1 MKSGDL
7 MVKKTSTPIEQT
19 ARLLDLV
26 PFLLTHQGIAL
37 EDLAKQFGV
46 TQEVILDDLNTLWM
60 CGLPGYTPLELIDLE
75 FDSGYVTIR
84 NADPLAKVR
93 ALGGSEMVALALGID
108 LLLNG
113 LGNVPPE
120 VTDRILQLSQRV
132 RSVIGSQITITEAAQ
147 SQVRAVID
155 RAIAERANVS
165 ITYFSPQRDE
175 VKERVISPFG
185 FFAEGPFEYV
195 EAFCDL
201 AGATR
206 TFRLDRI
213 TAVSTQLLPRAKAT
227 SKEITSSPADFTQRV
242 SKVRITRGDRSTA
255 ESLGLTPGEVLIEG
269 PLSLSAYSE
278 DWLVRTALGSCGDLV
293 IVSPDE
299 IRRSIVQSIESTLAL
314 YEEGAI
320 ALAPIQH

>member
-1 MKSGDL
+1 
-7 MVKKTSTPIEQT
+7 MVKRTSTPIEQT

-26 PFLLTHQGIAL
+26 PFLLTHQGIAV
-37 EDLAKQFGV
+37 EDLAKQFAV

-93 ALGGSEMVALALGID
+93 ALGGSEMVALALGLD

-113 LGNVPPE
+113 LGQLPTE
-120 VTDRILQLSQRV
+120 ITERIVQLSERV

-165 ITYFSPQRDE
+165 IAYFSPQRDE
-175 VKERVISPFG
+175 VKERIISPFG
-185 FFAEGPFEYV
+185 FFIEGSFEYL
-195 EAFCDL
+195 EAFCEL
-201 AGATR
+201 AGAAR

-213 TAVSTQLLPRAKAT
+213 KTASPDLLPRITAT
-227 SKEITSSPADFTQRV
+227 SKEISATPLTTKA
-242 SKVRITRGDRSTA
+242 RITRGERSTA
-255 ESLGLTPGEVLIEG
+255 ESLGLSPGEITIGEAI
-269 PLSLSAYSE
+269 SLSAYSV
-278 DWLVRTALGSCGDLV
+278 DWLARTALGSCGDLV
-293 IVSPDE
+293 IDSPEE
-299 IRRSIVQSIESTLAL
+299 IRRSIVQSVESTLAL
-314 YEEGAI
+314 YEAGAI
-320 ALAPIQH
+320 PLAPTLR

>member
-1 MKSGDL
+1 
-7 MVKKTSTPIEQT
+7 MVKRTSTPIEQT

-26 PFLLTHQGIAL
+26 PFLLTHQGIAV
-37 EDLAKQFGV
+37 EDLAKQFAV

-93 ALGGSEMVALALGID
+93 ALGGSEMVALALGLD

-113 LGNVPPE
+113 LGDLPTE
-120 VTDRILQLSQRV
+120 ITDRIVQLSERV

-165 ITYFSPQRDE
+165 IAYFSPQRDE
-175 VKERVISPFG
+175 VKERIVSPFG
-185 FFAEGPFEYV
+185 FFIEGSFEYL
-195 EAFCDL
+195 EAFCEL
-201 AGATR
+201 AGAAR

-213 TAVSTQLLPRAKAT
+213 KTASPDLLPRITAT
-227 SKEITSSPADFTQRV
+227 SKEISATPLTTKA
-242 SKVRITRGDRSTA
+242 RITRGERSTA
-255 ESLGLTPGEVLIEG
+255 ESLGLSPGEITIGEAI
-269 PLSLSAYSE
+269 SLSAYSV
-278 DWLVRTALGSCGDLV
+278 DWIARTALGSCGDLV
-293 IVSPDE
+293 IDSPEE
-299 IRRSIVQSIESTLAL
+299 IRRSIVQSVETTLAL

-320 ALAPIQH
+320 PLAPTLR

>member
-1 MKSGDL
+1 
-7 MVKKTSTPIEQT
+7 MVKRTSTPIEQT

-26 PFLLTHQGIAL
+26 PFLLTHQGIAV
-37 EDLAKQFGV
+37 EDLAKQFAV

-93 ALGGSEMVALALGID
+93 ALGGSELVALALGLD

-113 LGNVPPE
+113 LGDLPTE
-120 VTDRILQLSQRV
+120 MTDRIVQLSERV

-165 ITYFSPQRDE
+165 IAYFSPQRDE
-175 VKERVISPFG
+175 VKERIISPFG
-185 FFAEGPFEYV
+185 FFTEGSFEYL
-195 EAFCDL
+195 EAFCEL
-201 AGATR
+201 AGAAR

-213 TAVSTQLLPRAKAT
+213 KTASPDLLPRVIAT
-227 SKEITSSPADFTQRV
+227 SKEISVTPLTTKA
-242 SKVRITRGDRSTA
+242 RITRGERSTA
-255 ESLGLTPGEVLIEG
+255 ESLGLSPGEITIGEAI
-269 PLSLSAYSE
+269 SLSAYSV
-278 DWLVRTALGSCGDLV
+278 DWIARTALGSCGDLV
-293 IVSPDE
+293 IDSPEE
-299 IRRSIVQSIESTLAL
+299 IRRSIVQSVETTLAL

-320 ALAPIQH
+320 PLAPTLR

>member
-1 MKSGDL
+1 
-7 MVKKTSTPIEQT
+7 MVKRTSSPIEQT

-26 PFLLTHQGIAL
+26 PFLLTHQGIAI

-46 TQEVILDDLNTLWM
+46 SQEVILDDLNTLWM

-93 ALGGSEMVALALGID
+93 ALGGSEMVALALGLD

-113 LGNVPPE
+113 LDDLPVE
-120 VTDRILQLSQRV
+120 VTDRIVQLSERV

-147 SQVRAVID
+147 TQVRAVID
-155 RAIAERANVS
+155 RAIAERSNVS

-175 VKERVISPFG
+175 IKERVISPFG
-185 FFAEGPFEYV
+185 FFTEGSFEYV
-195 EAFCDL
+195 EAFCEL

-213 TAVSTQLLPRAKAT
+213 NSVSSDLLPQVNSSTKEYVSSRKNSPPQSTKA
-227 SKEITSSPADFTQRV
+227 
-242 SKVRITRGDRSTA
+242 RIMRGDRWTA
-255 ESLGLTPGEVLIEG
+255 ESLGLSPGQVTVGESI
-269 PLSLSAYSE
+269 SLSAYSL
-278 DWLVRTALGSCGDLV
+278 DWLARTALGSCGDLV
-293 IVSPDE
+293 IDSPEE
-299 IRRSIVQSIESTLAL
+299 IRRSIVQSVESTLAL

-320 ALAPIQH
+320 PLAPTLR

>member
-1 MKSGDL
+1 
-7 MVKKTSTPIEQT
+7 MVKRTSTPIEQT

-26 PFLLTHQGIAL
+26 PFLLTHQGIAVD
-37 EDLAKQFGV
+37 DLAKQFAV

-93 ALGGSEMVALALGID
+93 ALGGSEMVALALGLD

-113 LGNVPPE
+113 LGDLPTE
-120 VTDRILQLSQRV
+120 ITDRIVQLSERV

-165 ITYFSPQRDE
+165 IAYFSPQRDE
-175 VKERVISPFG
+175 VKERIVSPFG
-185 FFAEGPFEYV
+185 FFTEGSFEYL
-195 EAFCDL
+195 EAFCEL
-201 AGATR
+201 AGAAR

-213 TAVSTQLLPRAKAT
+213 KTASPDLLPRITAT
-227 SKEITSSPADFTQRV
+227 SKEISATPLTTKA
-242 SKVRITRGDRSTA
+242 RITRGERSTA
-255 ESLGLTPGEVLIEG
+255 ESLGLSPGEITIGEAI
-269 PLSLSAYSE
+269 SLSAYSV
-278 DWLVRTALGSCGDLV
+278 DWIARTALGSCGDLV
-293 IVSPDE
+293 IDSPEE
-299 IRRSIVQSIESTLAL
+299 IRRSIVQSVETTLAL

-320 ALAPIQH
+320 PLAPTLR

>member
-1 MKSGDL
+1 
-7 MVKKTSTPIEQT
+7 MVKRTSTPIEQT

-26 PFLLTHQGIAL
+26 PFLLTHQGIAV
-37 EDLAKQFGV
+37 EDLAKQFAV

-93 ALGGSEMVALALGID
+93 ALGGSEMVALALGLD

-113 LGNVPPE
+113 LGQLPTE
-120 VTDRILQLSQRV
+120 ITERIEQLSERV

-165 ITYFSPQRDE
+165 IAYFSPQRDE
-175 VKERVISPFG
+175 VKERIISPFG
-185 FFAEGPFEYV
+185 FFIEGSFEYL
-195 EAFCDL
+195 EAFCEL
-201 AGATR
+201 AGAAR

-213 TAVSTQLLPRAKAT
+213 KTASPDLLPRITAT
-227 SKEITSSPADFTQRV
+227 SKEISATPLTTKA
-242 SKVRITRGDRSTA
+242 RITRGERSTA
-255 ESLGLTPGEVLIEG
+255 ESLGLSPGEITIGEAI
-269 PLSLSAYSE
+269 SLSAYSV
-278 DWLVRTALGSCGDLV
+278 DWIARTALGSCGDLV
-293 IVSPDE
+293 IDSPEE
-299 IRRSIVQSIESTLAL
+299 IRRSIVQSVESTLAL
-314 YEEGAI
+314 YEAGAI
-320 ALAPIQH
+320 PLAPTLR

>member
-1 MKSGDL
+1 
-7 MVKKTSTPIEQT
+7 MVKRTSTPIEQT

-26 PFLLTHQGIAL
+26 PFLLTHQGIAV
-37 EDLAKQFGV
+37 EDLAKQFAV

-93 ALGGSEMVALALGID
+93 ALGGSEMVALALGLD

-113 LGNVPPE
+113 LEQLPTE
-120 VTDRILQLSQRV
+120 ITERIVQLSERV

-165 ITYFSPQRDE
+165 IAYFSPQRDE
-175 VKERVISPFG
+175 VKERIISPFG
-185 FFAEGPFEYV
+185 FFIEGSFEYL
-195 EAFCDL
+195 EAFCEL
-201 AGATR
+201 AGAAR

-213 TAVSTQLLPRAKAT
+213 KTASPDLLPRITAT
-227 SKEITSSPADFTQRV
+227 SKEISATPLTTKA
-242 SKVRITRGDRSTA
+242 RITRGERSTA
-255 ESLGLTPGEVLIEG
+255 ESLGLSPGEITIGEAI
-269 PLSLSAYSE
+269 SLSAYSV
-278 DWLVRTALGSCGDLV
+278 DWIARTALGSCGDLV
-293 IVSPDE
+293 IDSPEE
-299 IRRSIVQSIESTLAL
+299 IRRSIVQSVESTLAL
-314 YEEGAI
+314 YEAGAI
-320 ALAPIQH
+320 PLAPTLR

>member
-1 MKSGDL
+1 

-93 ALGGSEMVALALGID
+93 ALGGSEMVALALGLD

-113 LGNVPPE
+113 LEGLPPE
-120 VTDRILQLSQRV
+120 VTDRIVQLSERV

-147 SQVRAVID
+147 TQVRAVID

-165 ITYFSPQRDE
+165 IAYFSPQRDE
-175 VKERVISPFG
+175 VKERIISPFG
-185 FFAEGPFEYV
+185 FFTEGSFEYV

-213 TAVSTQLLPRAKAT
+213 NSVSSDLLPRVNSS
-227 SKEITSSPADFTQRV
+227 SKESGSSPKNSQPQSTKA
-242 SKVRITRGDRSTA
+242 RIMRGDRWTA
-255 ESLGLTPGEVLIEG
+255 ESLGLSPGQVTIGESI
-269 PLSLSAYSE
+269 SLSAYSL
-278 DWLVRTALGSCGDLV
+278 DWLARTALGSCGDLV
-293 IVSPDE
+293 IDSPDE
-299 IRRSIVQSIESTLAL
+299 IRRSIVQSVESTLAL

-320 ALAPIQH
+320 PLAPTLR

>member
-1 MKSGDL
+1 

-93 ALGGSEMVALALGID
+93 ALSGSEMVTLALGLD

-113 LGNVPPE
+113 LEGLPPE
-120 VTDRILQLSQRV
+120 VTDRIVELSERV

-165 ITYFSPQRDE
+165 IAYFSPQRDE
-175 VKERVISPFG
+175 VKERIISPFG
-185 FFAEGPFEYV
+185 FFTEGSFEYV

-213 TAVSTQLLPRAKAT
+213 NSISPDLLPRLN
-227 SKEITSSPADFTQRV
+227 SSPKESV
-242 SKVRITRGDRSTA
+242 SSPKNSPPQSTKARIMRGDRWTA
-255 ESLGLTPGEVLIEG
+255 ESLGLSPGQVTIGESI
-269 PLSLSAYSE
+269 SLSAYSM
-278 DWLVRTALGSCGDLV
+278 DWLARTALGSCGDLV
-293 IVSPDE
+293 IDSPDE
-299 IRRSIVQSIESTLAL
+299 IRRRIVQSVESTLAL

-320 ALAPIQH
+320 PLAPTLRK

>member
-1 MKSGDL
+1 
-7 MVKKTSTPIEQT
+7 MVKRTSTPIEQT

-26 PFLLTHQGIAL
+26 PFLLTHQGIAV
-37 EDLAKQFGV
+37 EDLAKQFAV

-93 ALGGSEMVALALGID
+93 ALGGSEMVALALGLD

-113 LGNVPPE
+113 LGQLPTE
-120 VTDRILQLSQRV
+120 ITERIVQLSERV

-165 ITYFSPQRDE
+165 IAYFSPQRDE
-175 VKERVISPFG
+175 VKERIVSPFG
-185 FFAEGPFEYV
+185 FFTEGSFEYL
-195 EAFCDL
+195 EAFCEL
-201 AGATR
+201 AGAAR

-213 TAVSTQLLPRAKAT
+213 KTASPDLLPRITAT
-227 SKEITSSPADFTQRV
+227 SKEISATPLTTMA
-242 SKVRITRGDRSTA
+242 RITRGERSTA
-255 ESLGLTPGEVLIEG
+255 ESLGLHPGEITIGEAI
-269 PLSLSAYSE
+269 SLSAYSL
-278 DWLVRTALGSCGDLV
+278 DWLARTALGSCGDLV
-293 IVSPDE
+293 IDSPDE
-299 IRRSIVQSIESTLAL
+299 IRRSIVQSVESTLAL
-314 YEEGAI
+314 YEAGAI
-320 ALAPIQH
+320 PLAPTLR

>member
-1 MKSGDL
+1 
-7 MVKKTSTPIEQT
+7 MVKRTSTPIEQT

-26 PFLLTHQGIAL
+26 PFLLTHQGIAV
-37 EDLAKQFGV
+37 EDLAKQFAV

-93 ALGGSEMVALALGID
+93 ALGGSEMVALALGLD

-113 LGNVPPE
+113 LGDLPTE
-120 VTDRILQLSQRV
+120 MTDRIVQLSERV

-165 ITYFSPQRDE
+165 IAYFSPQRDE
-175 VKERVISPFG
+175 VKERIISPFG
-185 FFAEGPFEYV
+185 FFIEGSFEYL
-195 EAFCDL
+195 EAFCEL
-201 AGATR
+201 AGAAR

-213 TAVSTQLLPRAKAT
+213 KTASPDLLPRVIAT
-227 SKEITSSPADFTQRV
+227 SKEISATPLTTKA
-242 SKVRITRGDRSTA
+242 RITRGERSTA
-255 ESLGLTPGEVLIEG
+255 ESLGLSPGEITIGEAI
-269 PLSLSAYSE
+269 SLSAYSV
-278 DWLVRTALGSCGDLV
+278 DWLARTALGSCGDLV
-293 IVSPDE
+293 IDSPEE
-299 IRRSIVQSIESTLAL
+299 IRRSIVQSVETTLAL
-314 YEEGAI
+314 YQEGAI
-320 ALAPIQH
+320 PLAPTIR

>member
-1 MKSGDL
+1 

-93 ALGGSEMVALALGID
+93 ALGGSEMVALALGLD

-113 LGNVPPE
+113 LEGLPPE
-120 VTDRILQLSQRV
+120 VTNRIVQLSERV

-147 SQVRAVID
+147 TQVRAVID

-165 ITYFSPQRDE
+165 IAYFSPQRDE
-175 VKERVISPFG
+175 VKERIISPFG
-185 FFAEGPFEYV
+185 FFTEGSFEYV

-213 TAVSTQLLPRAKAT
+213 NSVSSDLLPRVNSS
-227 SKEITSSPADFTQRV
+227 SKESVSSPKNSSPKNSQPQSTKA
-242 SKVRITRGDRSTA
+242 RIMRGDRWTS
-255 ESLGLTPGEVLIEG
+255 ESLGLSPGQVTIGESI
-269 PLSLSAYSE
+269 SLSAYSL
-278 DWLVRTALGSCGDLV
+278 DWLARTALGSCGDLV
-293 IVSPDE
+293 IDSPNE
-299 IRRSIVQSIESTLAL
+299 IRRSIVQSVESTLAL

-320 ALAPIQH
+320 PLAPTLR

>member
-1 MKSGDL
+1 
-7 MVKKTSTPIEQT
+7 MVKRTSTPIEQT

-26 PFLLTHQGIAL
+26 PFLLTHQGIAV
-37 EDLAKQFGV
+37 EDLAKQFAV

-93 ALGGSEMVALALGID
+93 ALGGSEMVALALGLD

-113 LGNVPPE
+113 LGDLPTE
-120 VTDRILQLSQRV
+120 ITDRIVQLSERV

-165 ITYFSPQRDE
+165 IAYFSPQRDE
-175 VKERVISPFG
+175 VKERIISPFG
-185 FFAEGPFEYV
+185 FFTEGSFEYL
-195 EAFCDL
+195 EAFCEL
-201 AGATR
+201 AGAAR

-213 TAVSTQLLPRAKAT
+213 KTASPDLLPRVIAT
-227 SKEITSSPADFTQRV
+227 SKEISATPLTTKA
-242 SKVRITRGDRSTA
+242 RITRGERSTA
-255 ESLGLTPGEVLIEG
+255 ESLGLSPGEITIGEAI
-269 PLSLSAYSE
+269 SLSAYSV
-278 DWLVRTALGSCGDLV
+278 DWIARTALGSCGDLV
-293 IVSPDE
+293 IDSPEE
-299 IRRSIVQSIESTLAL
+299 IRRSIVQSVETTLAL

-320 ALAPIQH
+320 PLAPTLR

>member
-1 MKSGDL
+1 

-46 TQEVILDDLNTLWM
+46 SQEVILDDLNTLWM

-93 ALGGSEMVALALGID
+93 ALGGSEMVALALGLD
-108 LLLNG
+108 LLLSG
-113 LGNVPPE
+113 LEGLPPE
-120 VTDRILQLSQRV
+120 VTNRIVQLSDRV

-147 SQVRAVID
+147 TQVRAVID

-175 VKERVISPFG
+175 VKERIISPFG
-185 FFAEGPFEYV
+185 FFTEGSFEYV

-201 AGATR
+201 AGAIR

-213 TAVSTQLLPRAKAT
+213 NSVSSDLLPRVNSS
-227 SKEITSSPADFTQRV
+227 SKESSSSPKNSQPQSTKA
-242 SKVRITRGDRSTA
+242 RIMRGDRWTA
-255 ESLGLTPGEVLIEG
+255 ESLGLSPGQVTIGESI
-269 PLSLSAYSE
+269 SLSAYSL
-278 DWLVRTALGSCGDLV
+278 DWLARTALGSCGDLV
-293 IVSPDE
+293 IDSPDE
-299 IRRSIVQSIESTLAL
+299 IRRSIVQSVESTLAL

-320 ALAPIQH
+320 PLAPTLRK

>member
-1 MKSGDL
+1 

-26 PFLLTHQGIAL
+26 PFLLTHQGIAV
-37 EDLAKQFGV
+37 EDLAKQFAV

-93 ALGGSEMVALALGID
+93 ALGGSEMVALALGLD

-113 LGNVPPE
+113 LGQLPTE
-120 VTDRILQLSQRV
+120 ITERIVQLSERV

-165 ITYFSPQRDE
+165 IAYFSPQRDE
-175 VKERVISPFG
+175 VKERIISPFG
-185 FFAEGPFEYV
+185 FFIEGSFEYL
-195 EAFCDL
+195 EAFCEL
-201 AGATR
+201 AGAAR

-213 TAVSTQLLPRAKAT
+213 KTASPDLLPRITAT
-227 SKEITSSPADFTQRV
+227 SKEISATPLTTKA
-242 SKVRITRGDRSTA
+242 RITRGERSTA
-255 ESLGLTPGEVLIEG
+255 ESLGLSPGEITIGEAI
-269 PLSLSAYSE
+269 SLSAYSV
-278 DWLVRTALGSCGDLV
+278 DWIARTALGSCGDLV
-293 IVSPDE
+293 IDSPEE
-299 IRRSIVQSIESTLAL
+299 IRRSIVQSVETTLAL

-320 ALAPIQH
+320 PLAPTLRK

>member
-1 MKSGDL
+1 
-7 MVKKTSTPIEQT
+7 MVKRTSTPIEQT

-26 PFLLTHQGIAL
+26 PFLLTHQGIAV
-37 EDLAKQFGV
+37 EDLAKQFAV

-93 ALGGSEMVALALGID
+93 ALGGSEMVALALGLD

-113 LGNVPPE
+113 LGQLPTE
-120 VTDRILQLSQRV
+120 ITERIVQLSERV

-165 ITYFSPQRDE
+165 IAYFSPQRDE
-175 VKERVISPFG
+175 VKERIISPFG
-185 FFAEGPFEYV
+185 FFIEGSFEYL
-195 EAFCDL
+195 EAFCEL
-201 AGATR
+201 AGAAR

-213 TAVSTQLLPRAKAT
+213 KTASPDLLPRITAT
-227 SKEITSSPADFTQRV
+227 SKEISATPLTTKA
-242 SKVRITRGDRSTA
+242 RITRGERSTA
-255 ESLGLTPGEVLIEG
+255 ESLGLSPGEITIGEAI
-269 PLSLSAYSE
+269 SLSAYSV
-278 DWLVRTALGSCGDLV
+278 DWIARTALGSCGDLV
-293 IVSPDE
+293 IDSPEE
-299 IRRSIVQSIESTLAL
+299 IRRSIVQSVETTLAL

-320 ALAPIQH
+320 PLAPTLRK

>member
-1 MKSGDL
+1 
-7 MVKKTSTPIEQT
+7 MVKRTSTPIEQT

-26 PFLLTHQGIAL
+26 PFLLTHQGIAVN
-37 EDLAKQFGV
+37 DLAKQFAV
-46 TQEVILDDLNTLWM
+46 SQEVILDDLNTLWM

-93 ALGGSEMVALALGID
+93 ALGGSEMVALALGLD

-113 LGNVPPE
+113 LGDLPTE
-120 VTDRILQLSQRV
+120 ITDRIVQLSERV

-165 ITYFSPQRDE
+165 IAYFSPQRDE
-175 VKERVISPFG
+175 VKERIVSPFG
-185 FFAEGPFEYV
+185 FFTEGSFEYL
-195 EAFCDL
+195 EAFCEL
-201 AGATR
+201 AGAAR

-213 TAVSTQLLPRAKAT
+213 KTASPDLLPRITAT
-227 SKEITSSPADFTQRV
+227 SKEISATPLTTKA
-242 SKVRITRGDRSTA
+242 RITRGERSTA
-255 ESLGLTPGEVLIEG
+255 ESLGLSPGEITIGEAI
-269 PLSLSAYSE
+269 SLSAYSV
-278 DWLVRTALGSCGDLV
+278 DWIARTALGSCGDLV
-293 IVSPDE
+293 IDSPEE
-299 IRRSIVQSIESTLAL
+299 IRRSIVQSVETTLAL

-320 ALAPIQH
+320 PLAPTLR

>member
-1 MKSGDL
+1 
-7 MVKKTSTPIEQT
+7 MVKRTSTPIEQT

-26 PFLLTHQGIAL
+26 PFLLTHQGIAVD
-37 EDLAKQFGV
+37 DLAKQFAV

-93 ALGGSEMVALALGID
+93 ALGGSEMVALALGLD

-113 LGNVPPE
+113 LGDLPTE
-120 VTDRILQLSQRV
+120 ITDRIVQLSERV

-165 ITYFSPQRDE
+165 IAYFSPQRDE
-175 VKERVISPFG
+175 VKERIVSPFG
-185 FFAEGPFEYV
+185 FFTEGSFEYL
-195 EAFCDL
+195 EAFCEL
-201 AGATR
+201 AGAAR

-213 TAVSTQLLPRAKAT
+213 KTASPDLLPRITAT
-227 SKEITSSPADFTQRV
+227 SKEISATPLTTKA
-242 SKVRITRGDRSTA
+242 RITRGERSTA
-255 ESLGLTPGEVLIEG
+255 ESLGLSPGEITIGEAI
-269 PLSLSAYSE
+269 SLSAYSV
-278 DWLVRTALGSCGDLV
+278 DWIARTALGSCGDLV
-293 IVSPDE
+293 IDSPE
-299 IRRSIVQSIESTLAL
+299 GIRRSIVQSVETTLAL

-320 ALAPIQH
+320 PLAPTLRK

>member
-1 MKSGDL
+1 
-7 MVKKTSTPIEQT
+7 MVKRTSTPIEQT

-26 PFLLTHQGIAL
+26 PFLLTHQGIAV
-37 EDLAKQFGV
+37 EDLAKQFAV

-93 ALGGSEMVALALGID
+93 ALGGSEMVALALGLD

-113 LGNVPPE
+113 LGQLPTE
-120 VTDRILQLSQRV
+120 ITERIVQLSERV

-165 ITYFSPQRDE
+165 IAYFSPQRDE
-175 VKERVISPFG
+175 VKERIISPFG
-185 FFAEGPFEYV
+185 FFIEGSFEYL
-195 EAFCDL
+195 EAFCEL
-201 AGATR
+201 AGAAR

-213 TAVSTQLLPRAKAT
+213 KTASPDLLPRITAT
-227 SKEITSSPADFTQRV
+227 SKEISATPLTTKA
-242 SKVRITRGDRSTA
+242 RITRGERSTA
-255 ESLGLTPGEVLIEG
+255 ESLGLSPGEITIGEAI
-269 PLSLSAYSE
+269 SLSAYSV
-278 DWLVRTALGSCGDLV
+278 DWIARTALGSCGDLV
-293 IVSPDE
+293 IDSPEE
-299 IRRSIVQSIESTLAL
+299 IRRSIVQSVETTLAL

-320 ALAPIQH
+320 PLAPTLR

>member
-1 MKSGDL
+1 
-7 MVKKTSTPIEQT
+7 MVKRTSTPIEQT

-26 PFLLTHQGIAL
+26 PFLLTHQGIAV
-37 EDLAKQFGV
+37 EDLAKQFAV

-93 ALGGSEMVALALGID
+93 ALGGSEMVALALGLD

-113 LGNVPPE
+113 LGDLPTE
-120 VTDRILQLSQRV
+120 ITDRIVQLSERV

-165 ITYFSPQRDE
+165 IAYFSPQRDE
-175 VKERVISPFG
+175 VKERIVSPFG
-185 FFAEGPFEYV
+185 FFIEGSFEYL
-195 EAFCDL
+195 EAFCEL
-201 AGATR
+201 AGAAR

-213 TAVSTQLLPRAKAT
+213 KTASPDLLPRITAT
-227 SKEITSSPADFTQRV
+227 SKEISATPLTTKA
-242 SKVRITRGDRSTA
+242 RITRGERSTA
-255 ESLGLTPGEVLIEG
+255 ESLGLSPGEITIGEAI
-269 PLSLSAYSE
+269 SLSAYSV
-278 DWLVRTALGSCGDLV
+278 DWIARTALGSCGDLV
-293 IVSPDE
+293 IDSPEE
-299 IRRSIVQSIESTLAL
+299 IRRSIVQSVETTLAL

-320 ALAPIQH
+320 PLAPTLRK

>member
-1 MKSGDL
+1 
-7 MVKKTSTPIEQT
+7 MVKRTSTPIEQT

-26 PFLLTHQGIAL
+26 PFLLTHQGIAVD
-37 EDLAKQFGV
+37 DLAKQFAV

-93 ALGGSEMVALALGID
+93 ALGGSEMVALALGLD

-113 LGNVPPE
+113 LGDLPTE
-120 VTDRILQLSQRV
+120 ITDRIVQLSERV

-165 ITYFSPQRDE
+165 IAYFSPQRDE
-175 VKERVISPFG
+175 VKERIVSPFG
-185 FFAEGPFEYV
+185 FFIEGSFEYL
-195 EAFCDL
+195 EAFCEL
-201 AGATR
+201 AGAAR
-206 TFRLDRI
+206 TSRLDRI
-213 TAVSTQLLPRAKAT
+213 KTASPDLLPRITAT
-227 SKEITSSPADFTQRV
+227 SKEISATPLTTKA
-242 SKVRITRGDRSTA
+242 RIMRGERSTA
-255 ESLGLTPGEVLIEG
+255 ESLGLSPGEITIGEAI
-269 PLSLSAYSE
+269 SLSAYSV
-278 DWLVRTALGSCGDLV
+278 DWIARTALGSCGDLV
-293 IVSPDE
+293 IDSPEE
-299 IRRSIVQSIESTLAL
+299 IRRSIVQSVETTLAL

-320 ALAPIQH
+320 PLAPTLRK

>member
-1 MKSGDL
+1 

-37 EDLAKQFGV
+37 ENLAQQFGV

-93 ALGGSEMVALALGID
+93 ALGGSEMVALALGLD

-113 LGNVPPE
+113 LGDLPPE
-120 VTDRILQLSQRV
+120 VRERITELSRRI
-132 RSVIGSQITITEAAQ
+132 RSVIGSQITITEASQ
-147 SQVRAVID
+147 SQVRAIIH
-155 RAIAERANVS
+155 RAIGERGNVS
-165 ITYFSPQRDE
+165 ITYFSPQSDE

-185 FFAEGPFEYV
+185 FFTEGSFEYID
-195 EAFCDL
+195 AFCEL

-213 TAVSTQLLPRAKAT
+213 KTASPDLLSRVNSSAKSMSSTAKDAPQVTRAR
-227 SKEITSSPADFTQRV
+227 I
-242 SKVRITRGDRSTA
+242 VRGERSTA
-255 ESLGLTPGEVLIEG
+255 ESLGINPTEVTIGESI
-269 PLSLSAYSE
+269 SLSAYSL
-278 DWLVRTALGSCGDLV
+278 DWLIRTALGSRGDLV
-293 IVSPDE
+293 VDSPNEVS
-299 IRRSIVQSIESTLAL
+299 RSIVQTIESTLAL

-320 ALAPIQH
+320 ALA

>member
-1 MKSGDL
+1 
-7 MVKKTSTPIEQT
+7 MVKRTSTPIEQT

-26 PFLLTHQGIAL
+26 PFLLTHQGIAVD
-37 EDLAKQFGV
+37 DLAKQFAV

-93 ALGGSEMVALALGID
+93 ALGGSEMVALALGLD

-113 LGNVPPE
+113 LGDLPTE
-120 VTDRILQLSQRV
+120 ITDRIVQLSERV

-165 ITYFSPQRDE
+165 IAYFSPQRDE
-175 VKERVISPFG
+175 VKERIVSPFG
-185 FFAEGPFEYV
+185 FFTEGSFEYL
-195 EAFCDL
+195 EAFCEL
-201 AGATR
+201 AGAAR

-213 TAVSTQLLPRAKAT
+213 KTASPDLLPRITAT
-227 SKEITSSPADFTQRV
+227 SKEISATPLTTKA
-242 SKVRITRGDRSTA
+242 RITRGERSTA
-255 ESLGLTPGEVLIEG
+255 ESLGLSPGEITIGEAI
-269 PLSLSAYSE
+269 SLSAYSV
-278 DWLVRTALGSCGDLV
+278 DWIARTALGSCGDLV
-293 IVSPDE
+293 IDSPEE
-299 IRRSIVQSIESTLAL
+299 IRRSIVQSVETTLAL

-320 ALAPIQH
+320 PLAPTLRK

>member
-1 MKSGDL
+1 

-93 ALGGSEMVALALGID
+93 ALGGSEMVALALGLD

-113 LGNVPPE
+113 LEGLPPE
-120 VTDRILQLSQRV
+120 VTDRIVQLSERV

-147 SQVRAVID
+147 TQVRAVID

-165 ITYFSPQRDE
+165 IAYFSPQRDE
-175 VKERVISPFG
+175 VKERIISPFG
-185 FFAEGPFEYV
+185 FFTEGSFEYV

-213 TAVSTQLLPRAKAT
+213 NSVSSDLLPRVNSS
-227 SKEITSSPADFTQRV
+227 SKESVSSPKNSQPQSTKA
-242 SKVRITRGDRSTA
+242 RIMRGDRWTA
-255 ESLGLTPGEVLIEG
+255 ESLGLSPGQVTIGESI
-269 PLSLSAYSE
+269 SLSAYSL
-278 DWLVRTALGSCGDLV
+278 DWLARTALGSCGDLV
-293 IVSPDE
+293 IDSPDE
-299 IRRSIVQSIESTLAL
+299 IRRSIVQSVESTLAL

-320 ALAPIQH
+320 PLAPTLR

>member
-1 MKSGDL
+1 
-7 MVKKTSTPIEQT
+7 MVKTTSTPIEQT

-26 PFLLTHQGIAL
+26 PFLLTHQGIAV
-37 EDLAKQFGV
+37 EDLAKQFAV

-93 ALGGSEMVALALGID
+93 ALGGSELVALALGLD

-113 LGNVPPE
+113 LGDLPTE
-120 VTDRILQLSQRV
+120 MTDRIVQLSERV

-165 ITYFSPQRDE
+165 IAYFSPQRDE
-175 VKERVISPFG
+175 VKERIISPFG
-185 FFAEGPFEYV
+185 FFTEGSFEYL
-195 EAFCDL
+195 EAFCEL
-201 AGATR
+201 AGAAR

-213 TAVSTQLLPRAKAT
+213 KTASPDLLPRVIAT
-227 SKEITSSPADFTQRV
+227 SKEISATPLTTKA
-242 SKVRITRGDRSTA
+242 RITRGERSTA
-255 ESLGLTPGEVLIEG
+255 ESLGLSPGEITIGEAI
-269 PLSLSAYSE
+269 SLSAYSL
-278 DWLVRTALGSCGDLV
+278 DWLARTALGSCGDLV
-293 IVSPDE
+293 IDSPEE
-299 IRRSIVQSIESTLAL
+299 IRRSIVQSVETTLAL

-320 ALAPIQH
+320 PLAPTLR

>member
-1 MKSGDL
+1 
-7 MVKKTSTPIEQT
+7 MVKRTSTPIEQT

-26 PFLLTHQGIAL
+26 PFLLTHQGIAV
-37 EDLAKQFGV
+37 EDLAKQFAV

-93 ALGGSEMVALALGID
+93 ALGGSEMVALALGLD

-113 LGNVPPE
+113 LGQLPTE
-120 VTDRILQLSQRV
+120 ITERIVQLSERV

-165 ITYFSPQRDE
+165 IAYFSPQRDE
-175 VKERVISPFG
+175 VKERIVSPFG
-185 FFAEGPFEYV
+185 FFTEGSFEYL
-195 EAFCDL
+195 EAFCEL
-201 AGATR
+201 AGAAR

-213 TAVSTQLLPRAKAT
+213 KTASPDLLPRITAT
-227 SKEITSSPADFTQRV
+227 SKEISATPLTTKA
-242 SKVRITRGDRSTA
+242 RITRGERSTA
-255 ESLGLTPGEVLIEG
+255 ESLGLSPGEITIGEAI
-269 PLSLSAYSE
+269 SLSAYSV
-278 DWLVRTALGSCGDLV
+278 DWLARTALGSRGDLV
-293 IVSPDE
+293 IDSPEE
-299 IRRSIVQSIESTLAL
+299 IRRSIVQSVETTLAL

-320 ALAPIQH
+320 PLAPTLR

>member
-1 MKSGDL
+1 
-7 MVKKTSTPIEQT
+7 MVKRTSTPIEQT

-26 PFLLTHQGIAL
+26 PFLLTHQGIAV
-37 EDLAKQFGV
+37 EDLAKQFAV

-93 ALGGSEMVALALGID
+93 ALGGSEMVALALGLD

-113 LGNVPPE
+113 LGDLPTE
-120 VTDRILQLSQRV
+120 ITDRIVQLSERV

-165 ITYFSPQRDE
+165 IAYFSPQRDE
-175 VKERVISPFG
+175 VKERIVSPFG
-185 FFAEGPFEYV
+185 FFTEGSFEYL
-195 EAFCDL
+195 EAFCEL
-201 AGATR
+201 AGAAR

-213 TAVSTQLLPRAKAT
+213 KTASPDLLPRVIAT
-227 SKEITSSPADFTQRV
+227 SKEISATPLTTKA
-242 SKVRITRGDRSTA
+242 RITRGERSTA
-255 ESLGLTPGEVLIEG
+255 ESLGLSPGEITIGEAI
-269 PLSLSAYSE
+269 SLSAYSV
-278 DWLVRTALGSCGDLV
+278 DWIARTALGSCGDLV
-293 IVSPDE
+293 IDSPEE
-299 IRRSIVQSIESTLAL
+299 IRRSIVQSVETTLAL

-320 ALAPIQH
+320 PLAPKLR

>member
-1 MKSGDL
+1 
-7 MVKKTSTPIEQT
+7 MVKRTSTPIEQT

-26 PFLLTHQGIAL
+26 PFLLTHQGIAV
-37 EDLAKQFGV
+37 EDLAKQFAV

-60 CGLPGYTPLELIDLE
+60 CGLPGYTRLELIDLE

-93 ALGGSEMVALALGID
+93 ALGGSEMVALALGLD

-113 LGNVPPE
+113 LGDLPTE
-120 VTDRILQLSQRV
+120 ITDRIVRLSERV

-165 ITYFSPQRDE
+165 IAYFSPQRDE
-175 VKERVISPFG
+175 VKERIVSPFG
-185 FFAEGPFEYV
+185 FFTEGSFEYL
-195 EAFCDL
+195 EAFCEL
-201 AGATR
+201 AGAAR

-213 TAVSTQLLPRAKAT
+213 KTASPDLLPRITAT
-227 SKEITSSPADFTQRV
+227 SKEISATPLTTKA
-242 SKVRITRGDRSTA
+242 RITRGERSTA
-255 ESLGLTPGEVLIEG
+255 ESLGLSPGEITIGEAI
-269 PLSLSAYSE
+269 SLSAYSV
-278 DWLVRTALGSCGDLV
+278 DWIARTALGSCGDLV
-293 IVSPDE
+293 IDSPEE
-299 IRRSIVQSIESTLAL
+299 IRRSIVQSVETTLAL

-320 ALAPIQH
+320 PLAPTLR

>member
-1 MKSGDL
+1 
-7 MVKKTSTPIEQT
+7 MVKRTSTPIEQT

-26 PFLLTHQGIAL
+26 PFLLTHQGIAVD
-37 EDLAKQFGV
+37 DLAKQFAV

-93 ALGGSEMVALALGID
+93 ALGGSEMVALALGLD

-113 LGNVPPE
+113 LGDLPTE
-120 VTDRILQLSQRV
+120 ITDRIVQLSERV

-165 ITYFSPQRDE
+165 IAYFSPQRDE
-175 VKERVISPFG
+175 VKERIVSPFG
-185 FFAEGPFEYV
+185 FFIEGSFEYL
-195 EAFCDL
+195 EAFCEL
-201 AGATR
+201 AGAAR

-213 TAVSTQLLPRAKAT
+213 KTASPDLLPRITAT
-227 SKEITSSPADFTQRV
+227 SKEISATPLTTKA
-242 SKVRITRGDRSTA
+242 RITRGERSTA
-255 ESLGLTPGEVLIEG
+255 ESLGLSPGEITIGEAI
-269 PLSLSAYSE
+269 SLSAYSV
-278 DWLVRTALGSCGDLV
+278 DWLARTALGSCGDLV
-293 IVSPDE
+293 IDSPEE
-299 IRRSIVQSIESTLAL
+299 IRRSIVQSVETTLAL

-320 ALAPIQH
+320 PLAPTLRK

>member
-1 MKSGDL
+1 

-93 ALGGSEMVALALGID
+93 ALGGSEMVALALGLD

-113 LGNVPPE
+113 LEGLPPE
-120 VTDRILQLSQRV
+120 VTNRIVQLSERV

-147 SQVRAVID
+147 TQVRAVID

-165 ITYFSPQRDE
+165 IAYFSPQRDE
-175 VKERVISPFG
+175 VKERIISPFG
-185 FFAEGPFEYV
+185 FFTEGSFEYV

-213 TAVSTQLLPRAKAT
+213 NSVSSDLLPRVNSS
-227 SKEITSSPADFTQRV
+227 SKESVSSPKNSSPKNSQPQSTKA
-242 SKVRITRGDRSTA
+242 RIMRGDRWTS
-255 ESLGLTPGEVLIEG
+255 ESLGLSPGQLTIGESI
-269 PLSLSAYSE
+269 SLSAYSL
-278 DWLVRTALGSCGDLV
+278 DWLARTALGSCGDLV
-293 IVSPDE
+293 IDSPDE
-299 IRRSIVQSIESTLAL
+299 IRRSIVQSVESTLAL

-320 ALAPIQH
+320 PLAPTLR

>member
-1 MKSGDL
+1 
-7 MVKKTSTPIEQT
+7 MVKRTSTPIEQT

-26 PFLLTHQGIAL
+26 PFLLTHQGIAVD
-37 EDLAKQFGV
+37 DLAKQFAV

-93 ALGGSEMVALALGID
+93 ALGGCEMVALALGLD

-113 LGNVPPE
+113 LGDLPTE
-120 VTDRILQLSQRV
+120 ITDRIVRLSERV

-165 ITYFSPQRDE
+165 IAYFSPQRDE
-175 VKERVISPFG
+175 VKERIISPFG
-185 FFAEGPFEYV
+185 FFTEGSFEYL
-195 EAFCDL
+195 EAFCEL
-201 AGATR
+201 AGAAR

-213 TAVSTQLLPRAKAT
+213 KTASPDLLPRITAT
-227 SKEITSSPADFTQRV
+227 SKEISATPLTTKA
-242 SKVRITRGDRSTA
+242 RITRGERSTA
-255 ESLGLTPGEVLIEG
+255 ESLGLSPGEITIGEAI
-269 PLSLSAYSE
+269 SLSAYSV
-278 DWLVRTALGSCGDLV
+278 DWIARTALGSCGDLV
-293 IVSPDE
+293 IDSPEE
-299 IRRSIVQSIESTLAL
+299 IRRSIVQSVETTLAL

-320 ALAPIQH
+320 PLAPTLR

>member
-1 MKSGDL
+1 
-7 MVKKTSTPIEQT
+7 MVKRTSTPIEQT

-26 PFLLTHQGIAL
+26 PFLLTHQGIAVD
-37 EDLAKQFGV
+37 DLAKQFAV

-93 ALGGSEMVALALGID
+93 ALGGSEMVALALGLD

-113 LGNVPPE
+113 LGDLPTE
-120 VTDRILQLSQRV
+120 ITDRIVQLSERV

-165 ITYFSPQRDE
+165 IAYFSPQRDE
-175 VKERVISPFG
+175 VKERIVSPFG
-185 FFAEGPFEYV
+185 FFIEGSFEYL
-195 EAFCDL
+195 EAFCEL
-201 AGATR
+201 AGAAR

-213 TAVSTQLLPRAKAT
+213 KTASPDLLPRITAT
-227 SKEITSSPADFTQRV
+227 SKEISATPLTTKA
-242 SKVRITRGDRSTA
+242 RITRGERSTA
-255 ESLGLTPGEVLIEG
+255 ESLGLSPGEITIGEAI
-269 PLSLSAYSE
+269 SLSAYSV
-278 DWLVRTALGSCGDLV
+278 DWIARTALGSCGDLV
-293 IVSPDE
+293 IDSPEE
-299 IRRSIVQSIESTLAL
+299 IRRSIVQSVETTLAL

-320 ALAPIQH
+320 PLAPTLRK